1 MADLRWLKAGNA
13 LISENTS
20 VRSGSQVFVQGR
32 HYENVKALPDQFTV
46 HRTYGRL
53 MTRYL
58 RLRNRPVTLKL
69 ADLDAI
75 RETDTSVMS
84 QPWIVPTT
92 GRRHEMPVYAFDRFR
107 NESYRITAN
116 SVASVRV
123 GPNITIAGNGGSIG
137 DVTTVASVDPVI
149 DFTILLPWATEAGQ
163 PIQGIVEEMA
173 DVLYQDF
180 ALDEATGQAPES
192 LYGYVAWAMPP
203 EPPRGWSIDLAVSRA
218 SLDAGESL
226 TFGIR
231 FRTPTPGASAFAI
244 QATADIDGSIETVVS
259 DLMVIEAHDA
269 DTVLLTHL

>member
-20 VRSGSQVFVQGR
+20 VRTGSEVFVQGR
-32 HYENVKALPDQFTV
+32 HYEDVRALPAQFTV
-46 HRTYGRL
+46 HRTYGRF

-58 RLRNRPVTLKL
+58 RSRKRPVTLEL
-69 ADLDAI
+69 ADLDATP
-75 RETDTSVMS
+75 ETDTSVRS
-84 QPWIVPTT
+84 QPWIVLGT
-92 GRRHEMPVYAFDRFR
+92 GKRFNMPVRAFDRFG

-123 GPNITIAGNGGSIG
+123 GPNINIAGTGGSFG
-137 DVTTVASVDPVI
+137 DVTVVASVDPVI
-149 DFTILLPWATEAGQ
+149 DFTILLPWATEDSQ

-180 ALDEATGQAPES
+180 DLAEAKGSAPES
-192 LYGYVAWAMPP
+192 LYGYVARAMPP
-203 EPPRGWSIDLAVSRA
+203 EPPQGWTIDLAESRA
-218 SLDAGESL
+218 SLNAGESL

-244 QATADIDGSIETVVS
+244 QATADIGGSIQTVVS
-259 DLMVIEAHDA
+259 DLMVIEAEGV
-269 DTVLLTHL
+269 DTVRLTLL